1 MRGATV
7 VSDLPIAEVLEN
19 PRWAP
24 LLTEIARQ
32 VLAQAPVPPVPLD
45 GFDPA
50 DLDGSLERLAEFNRR
65 SAKTHSGIYRDL
77 AILHRP
83 TEVPAILGGLAGA
96 QAPLVRRVGERI
108 AAIQAGNRGCSPAH
122 LHPLPPYQRLAPPR
136 PPLHPG

>member
-50 DLDGSLERLAEFNRR
+50 DLDGSLERLAAFNRR
-65 SAKTHSGIYRDL
+65 PAKTHSGVYRDPAL
-77 AILHRP
+77 PHP
-83 TEVPAILGGLAGA
+83 PPEGPAIPGRPARGAARLGRPGGGA
-96 QAPLVRRVGERI
+96 A
-108 AAIQAGNRGCSPAH
+108 S
-122 LHPLPPYQRLAPPR
+122 
-136 PPLHPG
+136 

>member
-50 DLDGSLERLAEFNRR
+50 DLDGSLERLAGFNRR
-65 SAKTHSGIYRDL
+65 SAKTHSGVYPGL
-77 AILHRP
+77 AVLHRP
-83 TEVPAILGGLAGA
+83 AEVPAILGGLAGE
-96 QAPLVRRVGERI
+96 QAPPGRRG
-108 AAIQAGNRGCSPAH
+108 GSPA
-122 LHPLPPYQRLAPPR
+122 RAR
-136 PPLHPG
+136 AA